1 MSRTD
6 WFIGLND
13 NARKFLDENCI
24 KLKRVT
30 YDENGKVLRE
40 DEILKSEEGNKYCW
54 HSMFGTTHPLNVY
67 FLKDGSKVYEKVQ
80 LDPWSS
86 GPNIFTALVD
96 ENDNWIKET
105 MWDEDEV
112 LRDL

>member
-6 WFIGLND
+6 WFIGLSEA
-13 NARKFLDENCI
+13 ARKFLDEKCI
-24 KLKRVT
+24 KLKQIT
-30 YDENGKVLRE
+30 YDENNKPIS
-40 DEILKSEEGNKYCW
+40 EIEAYKSEKGDRYHW
-54 HSMFGTTHPLNVY
+54 HSMFGGKYPLNVY

-96 ENDNWIKET
+96 EDGNWIKET
-105 MWDEDEV
+105 LWDEDKV
-112 LRDL
+112 LRNL